1 MDGLP
6 DQPVA
11 MLAAASHGTCFTGA
25 TSSAVDMA
33 KAPNALGPVGNFFM
47 ATLLIL
53 LCGLSLLSTVG
64 RQFQVSCRCCPAPVV
79 IAATSGVALMSA
91 TFASGLS
98 CAGGPGAA
106 DTRADS
112 GITAVISFQPVNAT
126 TTRISFDC
134 PPHPPPTTRPLSHQ

>member
-1 MDGLP
+1 MAHAAAFKAGLVHGLP

-64 RQFQVSCRCCPAPVV
+64 RQFQVSCRRCPPPVV

-91 TFASGLS
+91 TFAF
-98 CAGGPGAA
+98 
-106 DTRADS
+106 RAFVCRR
-112 GITAVISFQPVNAT
+112 TWC
-126 TTRISFDC
+126 R
-134 PPHPPPTTRPLSHQ
+134 